1 MIQVAPEN
9 SVSIDSPHSRHRA
22 GRRRPPPLSVPQ
34 LLGSTRSQVSSA
46 PGPPQNSAFIS
57 FLDLARRGPLRKT
70 QLLSAFWTLLVSAR
84 SPKLSFYQ
92 LFGSCSSRP
101 APQNSALISFL
112 DLARLGLLPKT
123 PYSPPTHP
131 KTQLL
136 SMFRRPSSPKPRAT
150 QCLSMLQPGPLYLHP
165 FLLLSETSVLSETSR
180 GLGPTNAFDQLGRRS
195 ITGFHRNLGQVIEPG
210 LLSAEGA
217 S

>member
-9 SVSIDSPHSRHRA
+9 SVSIDPPHSRHRA

-34 LLGSTRSQVSSA
+34 LLGGTRPQVSSA

-57 FLDLARRGPLRKT
+57 FLDLPRIGPLRKTQLFISFLDLARLGPLRKT
-70 QLLSAFWTLLVSAR
+70 QLLSAFWTLLASAR

-123 PYSPPTHP
+123 PY
-131 KTQLL
+131 
-136 SMFRRPSSPKPRAT
+136 
-150 QCLSMLQPGPLYLHP
+150 
-165 FLLLSETSVLSETSR
+165 
-180 GLGPTNAFDQLGRRS
+180 
-195 ITGFHRNLGQVIEPG
+195 
-210 LLSAEGA
+210 
-217 S
+217 